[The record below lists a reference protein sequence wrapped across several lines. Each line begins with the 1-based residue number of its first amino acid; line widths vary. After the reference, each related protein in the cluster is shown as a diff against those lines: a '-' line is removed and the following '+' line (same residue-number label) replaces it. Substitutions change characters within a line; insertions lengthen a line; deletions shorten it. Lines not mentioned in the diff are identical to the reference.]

1 MKQNKQPRDTTDTYK
16 SNQNEDNAQKNREIE
31 KKMKTNLFERQ
42 KYEKHGKRSV
52 LN

>member
-1 MKQNKQPRDTTDTYK
+1 MKQNKQPRDTIHTKIIKMRIT
-16 SNQNEDNAQKNREIE
+16 QKNREIE